1 MAEDIQR
8 FESPVAPAQLQAVLE
23 GTASLPV
30 EKTGFT
36 ANLDPVD
43 KAFQR
48 LASKAS
54 TKKSDY
60 DVELCQILHKQLKHL
75 PANLTVDMRL
85 WHWLAAKRFA
95 EFVWTRWHG
104 SIPDQADIGTAL
116 ARGGMND
123 RFLGKSTL
131 RGRNRNALSRLFFTA
146 EILYDKGDGYRLAA
160 SAFAN
165 QDRHTSLFE
174 REMGLVRAAAKAL
187 IRATRGMGSEEIQKT
202 AKRLN
207 HIGSS
212 LVFETVDER
221 ELTTLLK

>member
-1 MAEDIQR
+1 MADEMIFR
-8 FESPVAPAQLQAVLE
+8 FESPLSPAELPKVLE
-23 GTASLPV
+23 GAIKPPVCKTGIRADLEPV
-30 EKTGFT
+30 E
-36 ANLDPVD
+36 

-54 TKKSDY
+54 TNKSDY
-60 DVELCQILHKQLKHL
+60 DVGLCEVVHKQLNHL
-75 PANLTVDMRL
+75 RGSLFVDMRF
-85 WHWLAAKRFA
+85 WHWLTVKRFP

-104 SIPDQADIGTAL
+104 SIPDDVGIAL
-116 ARGGMND
+116 ARGGMSD

-146 EILYDKGDGYRLAA
+146 EILYDKTDGYRLAA

-174 REMGLVRAAAKAL
+174 RKMGLVPAAAKAL
-187 IRATRGMGSEEIQKT
+187 IRVTTGMGSEDIQKT
-202 AKRLN
+202 ARRLN

-212 LVFETVDER
+212 LVFEVVDER
-221 ELTTLLK
+221 DLIALLK

>member
-1 MAEDIQR
+1 MAENLFR
-8 FESPVAPAQLQAVLE
+8 FESAVTPSQLQSIFE
-23 GTASLPV
+23 GRANLPV
-30 EKTGFT
+30 QKTGFVVD
-36 ANLDPVD
+36 LDPVD
-43 KAFQR
+43 NAFHR

-60 DVELCQILHKQLKHL
+60 DVELCQVLHKQLKHL

-85 WHWLAAKRFA
+85 WHWLAAKRLSQ
-95 EFVWTRWHG
+95 FVWTRWHG
-104 SIPDQADIGTAL
+104 SVPSDVGVAL
-116 ARGGMND
+116 ARGGMSD
-123 RFLGKSTL
+123 RFLGSSTL
-131 RGRNRNALSRLFFTA
+131 RGRNRNAISRLFFTA
-146 EILYDKGDGYRLAA
+146 EILYDKTDGYRLAA

-187 IRATRGMGSEEIQKT
+187 IRATTGMGSEDIQKT

-212 LVFETVDER
+212 LVFEVVDER
-221 ELTTLLK
+221 ELIGLLK